1 MKTNHIIKY
10 EEDGLLPDKIRM
22 ELDIMEQRIH
32 RDYNEA
38 DKINIH
44 ISSFRFE
51 LIKWLSEHKE
61 K

>member
-1 MKTNHIIKY
+1 MPIKL
-10 EEDGLLPDKIRM
+10 EHSMRGN
-22 ELDIMEQRIH
+22 
-32 RDYNEA
+32 NEA